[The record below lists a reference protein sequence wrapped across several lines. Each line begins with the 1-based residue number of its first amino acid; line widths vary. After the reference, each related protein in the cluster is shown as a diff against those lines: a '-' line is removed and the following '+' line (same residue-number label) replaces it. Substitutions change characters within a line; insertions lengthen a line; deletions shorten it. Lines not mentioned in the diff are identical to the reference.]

1 MVWWLYQVHVSTTL
15 VVWEVSTTPPVVW
28 GLYQVSTTPP
38 VMWGLYQVS
47 TTYEMKPPYEG
58 LLLKLNLV
66 VMCTLVL
73 S

>member
-1 MVWWLYQVHVSTTL
+1 
-15 VVWEVSTTPPVVW
+15 
-28 GLYQVSTTPP
+28 
-38 VMWGLYQVS
+38 MWGLYQVS

-73 S
+73 CIIVNLHVLLGGSDVMVRHC

>member
-1 MVWWLYQVHVSTTL
+1 MM
-15 VVWEVSTTPPVVW
+15 W
-28 GLYQVSTTPP
+28 GLYQVSTAPP

-73 S
+73 CIIMNLHVLLGGSDVMVRHC